1 MHFVP
6 SFAIFGTV
14 KLKNNSILAE
24 KLAIL
29 AMKSLMPETFPHPQ
43 NKNEKF
49 PPQLEKFMTPAHC
62 DEVFHFTWVA
72 LNPKRIRV

>member
-1 MHFVP
+1 MQFVP

-43 NKNEKF
+43 NRN
-49 PPQLEKFMTPAHC
+49 
-62 DEVFHFTWVA
+62 
-72 LNPKRIRV
+72 